1 MLRMLPAGCGEL
13 TLPCCPAGA
22 DLVRVLVVLL
32 LLEDGSRHGKPPPP
46 KEIMLLRSNKSQL
59 SPPVKLY
66 TDSLC
71 KKGTKWPGKS
81 VSDVQGEKCAGG
93 PLE

>member
-1 MLRMLPAGCGEL
+1 MLRMLPAGCGEF

-46 KEIMLLRSNKSQL
+46 KEIMHVDRNNNFNSNLFQKFL
-59 SPPVKLY
+59 I
-66 TDSLC
+66 
-71 KKGTKWPGKS
+71 
-81 VSDVQGEKCAGG
+81 
-93 PLE
+93 